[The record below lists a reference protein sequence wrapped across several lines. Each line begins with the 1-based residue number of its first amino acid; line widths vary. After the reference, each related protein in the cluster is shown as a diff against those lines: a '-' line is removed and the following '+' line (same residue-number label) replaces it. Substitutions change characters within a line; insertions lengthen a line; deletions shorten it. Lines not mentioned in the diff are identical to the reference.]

1 MQICVYALTDSPN
14 PCIIERK
21 AVKRREMI
29 MEEKDEKREVPK
41 NAFDFS
47 SFKPTAGPTPVV
59 VAEAPKTVMPPDY
72 VPKNAFDFGSS
83 RPAEKNEEEAE
94 KKSEQPA
101 EAKAEE
107 KPEEKA
113 AESKE
118 NDEPLKET
126 VQSAAEDDDDEVV
139 VIGETIE
146 SGDEEDEVVF

>member
-1 MQICVYALTDSPN
+1 
-14 PCIIERK
+14 
-21 AVKRREMI
+21 

-72 VPKNAFDFGSS
+72 VPKNAFDFGFS
-83 RPAEKNEEEAE
+83 RSAEKNEEEAE
-94 KKSEQPA
+94 KKSEKPA
-101 EAKAEE
+101 EAKAEQ
-107 KPEEKA
+107 KHEEKV

-139 VIGETIE
+139 VIGERIE

>member
-1 MQICVYALTDSPN
+1 
-14 PCIIERK
+14 
-21 AVKRREMI
+21 

-72 VPKNAFDFGSS
+72 VPKNAFDFGFS

-94 KKSEQPA
+94 KKSEKKSEKPA
-101 EAKAEE
+101 EAKAGQKHEE
-107 KPEEKA
+107 KV

-139 VIGETIE
+139 VIGERIE